1 MEHKRENEEYSKP
14 SSPFVGTAKCSY
26 HGGNSMSLF
35 TIRFIPVTNDVV
47 FNFDMVQVILI
58 KFLPIV
64 NTSLLKNKDD

>member
-1 MEHKRENEEYSKP
+1 
-14 SSPFVGTAKCSY
+14 
-26 HGGNSMSLF
+26 MSLF